1 MAKIGLAAELAKQA
15 AQAARDELVAAE
27 GLTAPRVN
35 APPKA
40 WTVPQLAQDFMLDDA
55 MQLATTRVTGHY
67 RQVLA
72 PQGLMVDLQPTEAV
86 MPAEGDMAG
95 AQQVG
100 NEMQATLREQQSGR
114 LVKAYTAPAL
124 LALFA
129 TQQQATGIVVDGQV

>member
-1 MAKIGLAAELAKQA
+1 MAKVGLAAELAKQA
-15 AQAARDELVAAE
+15 AAAARDELAAAE
-27 GLTAPRVN
+27 GTPAPRVN
-35 APPKA
+35 TPKA
-40 WTVPQLAQDFMLDDA
+40 WTVPVLADDFMLDAA
-55 MQLATTRVTGHY
+55 MERAATRVTGHY

-72 PQGLMVDLQPTEAV
+72 PQGLMVELKPGEPAV
-86 MPAEGDMAG
+86 PREGDMAG

-100 NEMQATLREQQSGR
+100 SEMQANLREQQSGR